1 MKKII
6 IIISLVFTFVWVGCE
21 PQTVSNQSTAPAVT
35 YDENV
40 FDIVVESQ
48 RPVVARAFEPG
59 ARKITLDRDLHV
71 YRYWGG
77 GSGESGF
84 FYAKKM
90 FTERDVAKRKLSLPE
105 RNTALN
111 VTQYKIPRGTTVI
124 YGITANMAGMD
135 GYSLEATG
143 GAEQYYLPN
152 PTAAEKEL
160 VGKLEY
166 TKHEQTMD
174 ELEEVKAVTVE

>member
-1 MKKII
+1 MQKII
-6 IIISLVFTFVWVGCE
+6 IIISLIFTVALVGCE
-21 PQTVSNQSTAPAVT
+21 AQTVTNQSTTATVS

-40 FDIVVESQ
+40 FDIVTEAQ

-59 ARKITLDRDLHV
+59 AKKMVLDKDLHV

-124 YGITANMAGMD
+124 YGITANMAGID
-135 GYSLEATG
+135 GYPLEATG

-152 PTAAEKEL
+152 PVSAEKEL

-174 ELEEVKAVTVE
+174 ELEEVKAVKME